1 MELFGTPL
9 SSIYLTILIG
19 SGCCILLTIFLSD
32 IFSVD
37 IGILNPTLILAF
49 FSILSAGGYIM
60 EKYTSIHSW
69 LILLISTAIAVII
82 SIILHFFVF
91 VPLANAEES
100 LVYTEE
106 SLKGRIARVIV
117 SIPKDGYGEILIE
130 SYSGNISK
138 TATSF
143 YNEEIPYGT
152 ETVIIE
158 IRSNVAYVVPKE
170 EAY

>member
-91 VPLANAEES
+91 VRLANAEES